1 MATKFEDR
9 HVLNKPSSAVMK
21 MYTDQAFFERK
32 YKALEGWDIEVL
44 RCEKTAKQFS
54 ITCKYSMKS
63 SNPDIPAFAQKIL
76 GTTVNITQTDVWD
89 IAKKTGRLEVEIKG
103 APVKVT
109 ADMTLKDEGK
119 GAVNLFKWNAS
130 CSIPLVGGK
139 IEALIVKDIN
149 AKSANDI
156 AVTNKILADY

>member
-9 HVLNKPSSAVMK
+9 HVLNKPSATVIN

-44 RCEKTAKQFS
+44 SCEKTAKQFT
-54 ITCKYSMKS
+54 IRCKYSMKS
-63 SNPDIPAFAQKIL
+63 SNPDIPAFAQKIM

-103 APVKVT
+103 TPVKIT

-119 GAVNLFKWNAS
+119 GAVNILKWNIS
-130 CSIPLVGGK
+130 CSIPLIGGK

-149 AKSANDI
+149 SKSVNDV
-156 AVTNKILADY
+156 AATNKILADY

>member
-9 HVLNKPSSAVMK
+9 HVLTKTADHVIK

-44 RCEKTAKQFS
+44 SCEKTAKQFS
-54 ITCKYSMKS
+54 IRCKYSMKS
-63 SNPDIPAFAQKIL
+63 SNPDIPAFAQKL
-76 GTTVNITQTDVWD
+76 MGTTVNITQTDTWD

-103 APVKVT
+103 TPVKVT

-119 GAVNLFKWNAS
+119 GAVNVLKWNIS
-130 CSIPLVGGK
+130 CSVPLIGGK

-149 AKSANDI
+149 AKSANDV